1 MENPLLELQEYENLL
16 QALQEGKGPLQASG
30 CLDSQKVHLMYEL
43 GEEGGFHWTL
53 AVTYDEQRA
62 KEIYDD
68 FRNFTKNVW
77 LYPAKD
83 LLFYSAD
90 IHGNL
95 MTRQRIGVLRHLME
109 DAGGVVVTTIDGLM
123 DHLLPLA
130 FLRAQAV
137 TVENGQVIDLER
149 WRDRLVS
156 MGYERAAQVDA
167 MGQFSIRGGIIDIFP
182 LTEEM
187 PVRIELWDDEVDS
200 IRTFDLE
207 SQRSV
212 EQLDRITLYP
222 ASEVVLSGGQMAAGI
237 RCMKEEEK
245 SYERALRD
253 QGKREEAARI
263 RGIIEELTDELE
275 TGYRAGGLDGY
286 VKYFCPDTVSFL
298 DYFPAG
304 DSLIFLDEPARLREK
319 GETVEMEFRES
330 MVHRLEKGYL
340 LPGQTELLYPAA
352 QVLAKAQRPY
362 SLLMTGLDQ
371 KIPGVK
377 VNGRFSFEVKNVSS
391 YQNSFELLIKDLT
404 RWKK

>member
-1 MENPLLELQEYENLL
+1 MGNPLLELQEYENLL

-167 MGQFSIRGGIIDIFP
+167 MGQLSIRGGIIDIFP

-212 EQLDRITLYP
+212 EQLDRIKLYP
-222 ASEVVLSGGQMAAGI
+222 ASAVVLSVGEMAAGL
-237 RCMKEEEK
+237 RRLKE
-245 SYERALRD
+245 D
-253 QGKREEAARI
+253 
-263 RGIIEELTDELE
+263 
-275 TGYRAGGLDGY
+275 
-286 VKYFCPDTVSFL
+286 
-298 DYFPAG
+298 
-304 DSLIFLDEPARLREK
+304 
-319 GETVEMEFRES
+319 
-330 MVHRLEKGYL
+330 
-340 LPGQTELLYPAA
+340 
-352 QVLAKAQRPY
+352 
-362 SLLMTGLDQ
+362 
-371 KIPGVK
+371 
-377 VNGRFSFEVKNVSS
+377 
-391 YQNSFELLIKDLT
+391 
-404 RWKK
+404 